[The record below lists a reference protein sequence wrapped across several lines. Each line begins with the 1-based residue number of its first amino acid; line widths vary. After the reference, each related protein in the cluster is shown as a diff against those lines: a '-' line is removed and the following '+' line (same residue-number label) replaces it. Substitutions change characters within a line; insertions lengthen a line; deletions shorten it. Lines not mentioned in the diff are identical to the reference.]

1 MPTKKK
7 ESKSKKI
14 SKKLENIFIEEINK
28 IEAPGASFTNSKSL
42 VDFPGIVK
50 EEQKAPAPGSLDPS
64 LVLWTGPVEI
74 KENQYFLDKDGKKID
89 LLNSDK
95 ITKKLDNNKITFNEF
110 LSLSRDQLFQRNR
123 QFYAFK

>member
-28 IEAPGASFTNSKSL
+28 IEAPG
-42 VDFPGIVK
+42 IVK
-50 EEQKAPAPGSLDPS
+50 EEQKAPAS
-64 LVLWTGPVEI
+64 VEI